1 MTKNRLYLIATA
13 LILIALALL
22 VAGLG
27 TDSTLLWGAGL
38 VVIAIAMLLSLTSR
52 WAQ

>member
-1 MTKNRLYLIATA
+1 MTKKRLYLIAA
-13 LILIALALL
+13 GLILTALALL

-27 TDSTLLWGAGL
+27 SDSAPLWGAGL

-52 WAQ
+52 WAK